1 MDRNEYRT
9 SEGSCIISED
19 VIASIASS
27 AALEVPGVAG
37 MAQRPADIRGIIGN
51 AAAKAVRVLNN
62 ESETILD
69 VYINIKLGARIPDVA
84 PAVQHG
90 VKVAVQSMTGKP
102 VNKVNVHIAGIVL
115 KRTKRLL
122 LIWAEPPRVVE
133 GFFIAKQQGPGT
145 RTQSSIA
152 VECGVFIMVDVVFWV
167 IL

>member
-115 KRTKRLL
+115 EENKET
-122 LIWAEPPRVVE
+122 PV
-133 GFFIAKQQGPGT
+133 
-145 RTQSSIA
+145 
-152 VECGVFIMVDVVFWV
+152 
-167 IL
+167 